1 MSEGP
6 TRRKRGGAIL
16 FVRLSRSR
24 RWKASRF
31 TGWRSPSRGC
41 VGTWTLV
48 GPSVG
53 IGFLPCQPPY
63 RRHRTSRGLPRK
75 GTLSA
80 CALRSACTRREVLH
94 RMLAHWL
101 TTRPSLG
108 PRTRAGHSPRVN
120 PSGKPV
126 GGGALELVSRSG
138 KLGESQEEPAPG
150 LSRVDPVRLAAPHR
164 SRKGARVR
172 RQKRK
177 GVTAPVPARI
187 VRARGSC
194 PHVVLQLQKSIGD
207 AWSRRSSS
215 NALQK
220 ERQGRVNGDLE
231 RRGIRRSHVGCART
245 VETANRAPGLLRT
258 NGSKIG

>member
-1 MSEGP
+1 M
-6 TRRKRGGAIL
+6 
-16 FVRLSRSR
+16 
-24 RWKASRF
+24 
-31 TGWRSPSRGC
+31 
-41 VGTWTLV
+41 
-48 GPSVG
+48 
-53 IGFLPCQPPY
+53 
-63 RRHRTSRGLPRK
+63 
-75 GTLSA
+75 
-80 CALRSACTRREVLH
+80 LH
-94 RMLAHWL
+94 RMLAPRQ

-220 ERQGRVNGDLE
+220 GRQGRVNGDLE
-231 RRGIRRSHVGCART
+231 RRGTRRSHAGCTRT
-245 VETANRAPGLLRT
+245 VETVNRALGLLRT
-258 NGSKIG
+258 NGARSGQGPG